1 MAALQPVQPPEQGQV
16 DGVATAQTAPASQAC
31 PAVDVAD
38 LWRRIRNNDERGD
51 RDAVPPDDRSAD
63 AKAHQRFLVISPT
76 FGSRPS
82 TGLIGGANGNVA
94 FFRGDPKTTHISTL
108 AGGFRF
114 SQKKQLFFGVG
125 FSMFAADDRWFFQG
139 DDRLQLTSQDI
150 YGLGTESVKTAATNM
165 KFNYVRI
172 YETAYRR
179 VRPGLFLGLGLNVN
193 SHSNVRP
200 GDGSPPGS
208 DESPFLTYNRT
219 HGFAPDRQTSSGTS
233 IGLLF
238 DTRDNAINPQGGWL
252 ASTIYRTF
260 FSGFIG
266 GDSTWQ
272 QLYLDLRT
280 YKKLS
285 NDSRHKLA
293 FWLIG
298 NLVTG
303 GTAPYLDLPST
314 GSDGRSARGYI
325 EGRYRGEH
333 LVYGEVEYRGSLT
346 TNGLL
351 GFVAFL
357 NATTVDGTDAGKKLF
372 DAYAPAAGFGLRVL
386 LNKRSRTNLAADFGW
401 GKAGSRGFYL
411 GIQEAF

>member
-1 MAALQPVQPPEQGQV
+1 LLQAAVSPRAPKECRISERFPEVICPQDIQKGPSAFCARSTFSRHFADIRFQAI
-16 DGVATAQTAPASQAC
+16 DRPDWGAPNA
-31 PAVDVAD
+31 
-38 LWRRIRNNDERGD
+38 
-51 RDAVPPDDRSAD
+51 
-63 AKAHQRFLVISPT
+63 
-76 FGSRPS
+76 
-82 TGLIGGANGNVA
+82 NVA
-94 FFRGDPKTTHISTL
+94 FFPGDPKTTHISTL
-108 AGGFRF
+108 AGGFGF

-125 FSMFAADDRWFFQG
+125 FSMFAEDDRWFFQG

-150 YGLGTESVKTAATNM
+150 YGLGT
-165 KFNYVRI
+165 NYVRI

-179 VRPGLFLGLGLNVN
+179 VRPGLFLGLGLNLN

-208 DESPFLTYNRT
+208 DESPFLTYSRT
-219 HGFAPDRQTSSGTS
+219 HGFAPDRQASSGTS

-252 ASTIYRTF
+252 ASAIYRTF
-260 FSGFIG
+260 FSGSIG

-280 YKKLS
+280 YKELS
-285 NDSRHKLA
+285 NDGRHKLA

-325 EGRYRGEH
+325 ESRYRGEH
-333 LVYGEVEYRGSLT
+333 LVDGEVETRNRTRKSLT
-346 TNGLL
+346 VKL
-351 GFVAFL
+351 GQ
-357 NATTVDGTDAGKKLF
+357 
-372 DAYAPAAGFGLRVL
+372 VL
-386 LNKRSRTNLAADFGW
+386 SGQW
-401 GKAGSRGFYL
+401 
-411 GIQEAF
+411 